1 MWEKLPNSNK
11 DRYRNLITNFA
22 SLSEAF
28 AQKAEQVKED
38 DDQEVVEEKIAPII
52 NSKYQETAF
61 GHSFN
66 AAIEDIANSSY
77 DASIKLSDNEKYL
90 VGIKSFGIGAGDQKI
105 AQFKASSKEWTD
117 IIAEI
122 PSNGKG
128 LSKAEINEVND
139 ELYLELATK
148 IAILRNERIRSSK
161 EQLKGFKISEDDTN
175 VEAVYHVLMPSKKGH
190 EPKVYVG
197 ETSYTEIDIDNI
209 EILGTTSDKNP
220 ANFRFSD
227 GKHTYKYT
235 FADSQL
241 YMSFNNKDIVV
252 DQWDVEYVEDAL
264 AVFEELG
271 NIKFDSPKES
281 YSWLINIEPYSGFNG
296 FYGAPKMAKKDK
308 AREKRIERLKDK
320 YSGKIA
326 SDKLADI
333 IALLEDILLIP
344 RKGDERAVLVKNREK
359 LMSLAQNSGS
369 SEIIK
374 ELRSIVYR
382 PANEMYIPIPS
393 SRKFHE
399 EHPNFF
405 GMGICELNGSKL
417 VKKKE
422 ERKFILRI
430 KPAGDEIEAYVNQ
443 DYGKG
448 IQSTNNQGILGE
460 WILRKVFQLPK
471 GEPLTKERLN
481 ELEINGIRLTKADE
495 HTIELEFIW
504 IDKNNLPKDYWK

>member
-11 DRYRNLITNFA
+11 NRYRNLITNFA

-122 PSNGKG
+122 NSNGKG
-128 LSKAEINEVND
+128 LSVKEINEVNSK
-139 ELYLELATK
+139 LYLELAKK
-148 IAILRNERIRSSK
+148 IAVLRNERIRSSK
-161 EQLKGFKISEDDTN
+161 EQLRGFKISEDDAS

-190 EPKVYVG
+190 DPKVYVG
-197 ETSYTEIDIDNI
+197 ETSYTEIDTKSIK
-209 EILGTTSDKNP
+209 ILGTTSKQNP
-220 ANFRFSD
+220 ANFRFTD

-241 YMSFNNKDIVV
+241 YMRFNNKDIVV
-252 DQWDVEYVEDAL
+252 DQWDVEYVDDAL
-264 AVFEELG
+264 DVFEKLG

-281 YSWLINIEPYSGFNG
+281 YSWLINVEPYSGFNG
-296 FYGAPKMAKKDK
+296 FYGAPKMAKKNQ
-308 AREKRIERLKDK
+308 AREKRIERFKDK
-320 YSGKIA
+320 YKNKIVP
-326 SDKLADI
+326 DKLTEI
-333 IALLEDILLIP
+333 IGLLEDILLVP
-344 RKGDERAVLVKNREK
+344 RKGDDRAILVKNRER
-359 LMSLAQNSGS
+359 LMLLAKNSGN
-369 SEIIK
+369 SEIVS
-374 ELRSIVYR
+374 ELRAIVYR
-382 PANEMYIPIPS
+382 PANEMYIPIPN
-393 SRKFHE
+393 SRKFHKA
-399 EHPNFF
+399 HPNFF
-405 GMGICELNGSKL
+405 GKGICELNGSKL

-422 ERKFILRI
+422 ERKFNLKIM
-430 KPAGDEIEAYVNQ
+430 PAGDEIEAYVNQ
-443 DYGKG
+443 DAGKA
-448 IQSTNNQGILGE
+448 IQSTNNQEILGE
-460 WILRKVFQLPK
+460 WILRKVFQLPE
-471 GEPLTKERLN
+471 GEPLTEERLN
-481 ELEINGIRLTKADE
+481 ELEINGIRLTKADK

-504 IDKNNLPKDYWK
+504 IDKNNLPEDYWK